1 MFKKGVS
8 LLLIFILSISTFSIV
23 THAASSSEYVNQ
35 SFYGY
40 KEPSFNSAKTN
51 GGSEYGAQNVGVMEK
66 RDNGWWKIETWE
78 GPVWIN
84 LNGEERVMGDFYAY
98 DEPSFSSKVANAGA
112 KYGRQTFRI
121 VDGTTDGWLK
131 FKTWEGDKWMNPTAE
146 QITVNKTIYAYNEP
160 SFNAQKANYEAPFN
174 PQNWGVVEKKE
185 NGWMKVSTYE
195 GYKWINPDGEE
206 RFINKSFYAYNEA
219 SFNAAK
225 ANAGA
230 LYRPQNFR
238 VVDGTPNGWL
248 KVKTWEGEKW
258 LNLDGEERFINK
270 SFYAYNEASFN
281 AGKANAGA
289 LYNPQNFRVV
299 DGTPNGWL
307 KVKTWEGEKWLN
319 LDGEERFIEKAF
331 YAYNEPSFSS
341 GKANAGALYS
351 PQNFRVVDG
360 TTSGWLKIKTWEGD
374 KWMNLNQT
382 DSGSSGVIDLALKQL
397 GKPYVEAGTGPN
409 GFDCSGFIYYVFKNN
424 GYNIVR
430 TSVAGYWGM
439 VTKISDPQPGDLVF
453 LQNTYKAG
461 PSHLGIYL
469 GNGEYIHAADETTGV
484 IKSKINSSYTQKHF
498 LGYARFSK

>member
-1 MFKKGVS
+1 
-8 LLLIFILSISTFSIV
+8 
-23 THAASSSEYVNQ
+23 
-35 SFYGY
+35 
-40 KEPSFNSAKTN
+40 
-51 GGSEYGAQNVGVMEK
+51 
-66 RDNGWWKIETWE
+66 GWWKIETWE

-98 DEPSFSSKVANAGA
+98 DEPSLSSKVANAGA

-131 FKTWEGDKWMNPTAE
+131 FKTWEGEKWMNPAAE

-160 SFNAQKANYEAPFN
+160 SFNAQKANYGAPFN

-206 RFINKSFYAYNEA
+206 RFINKA
-219 SFNAAK
+219 
-225 ANAGA
+225 
-230 LYRPQNFR
+230 
-238 VVDGTPNGWL
+238 
-248 KVKTWEGEKW
+248 
-258 LNLDGEERFINK
+258 
-270 SFYAYNEASFN
+270 FYAYNEASFN

-351 PQNFRVVDG
+351 PQNFRVIDG

>member
-1 MFKKGVS
+1 MFKKSIGI
-8 LLLIFILSISTFSIV
+8 LLFFILSISAFSMV
-23 THAASSSEYVNQ
+23 THAASSSETVNQ

-51 GGSEYGAQNVGVMEK
+51 GGSEYGAQNVGVIEK

-131 FKTWEGDKWMNPTAE
+131 FKTWEGEKWMNPTAE

-160 SFNAQKANYEAPFN
+160 SFNATKANYGATFN

-185 NGWMKVSTYE
+185 NGWMKVGTYE

-230 LYRPQNFR
+230 VYNPQNFR
-238 VVDGTPNGWL
+238 VVDGTPSGWL

-258 LNLDGEERFINK
+258 LNPDGEERFINK
-270 SFYAYNEASFN
+270 S
-281 AGKANAGA
+281 
-289 LYNPQNFRVV
+289 
-299 DGTPNGWL
+299 
-307 KVKTWEGEKWLN
+307 
-319 LDGEERFIEKAF
+319 F

-341 GKANAGALYS
+341 GKANAGALYN
-351 PQNFRVVDG
+351 PQNFRIIDG

-374 KWMNLNQT
+374 KWINLNQT
-382 DSGSSGVIDLALKQL
+382 DSGNSGVVDLALKQL
-397 GKPYVEAGTGPN
+397 GKPYVFGNSGPN
-409 GFDCSGFIYYVFKNN
+409 SFDCSGFIYYVFKNN
-424 GYNIVR
+424 GYNIGR

>member
-40 KEPSFNSAKTN
+40 KEPSFNSVKTN
-51 GGSEYGAQNVGVMEK
+51 GGSEYGAQNVGVVEK

-206 RFINKSFYAYNEA
+206 RFINKA
-219 SFNAAK
+219 
-225 ANAGA
+225 
-230 LYRPQNFR
+230 
-238 VVDGTPNGWL
+238 
-248 KVKTWEGEKW
+248 
-258 LNLDGEERFINK
+258 
-270 SFYAYNEASFN
+270 FYAYNEASFN

-351 PQNFRVVDG
+351 PQNFRVIDG
-360 TTSGWLKIKTWEGD
+360 TTSGWLKIKTWKGD

>member
-1 MFKKGVS
+1 M
-8 LLLIFILSISTFSIV
+8 V
-23 THAASSSEYVNQ
+23 THAANSSESVNQ

-51 GGSEYGAQNVGVMEK
+51 GGSEYGAQNVGVVEK

-84 LNGEERVMGDFYAY
+84 LNGEERVMGDFYGY
-98 DEPSFSSKVANAGA
+98 DEPSLSSKVANAGA
-112 KYGRQTFRI
+112 KYGQQTFRI

-131 FKTWEGDKWMNPTAE
+131 FKTWEGEKWMNPAAE

-160 SFNAQKANYEAPFN
+160 SFNAKKANYGAPFN
-174 PQNWGVVEKKE
+174 PQNWGVVERKE

-219 SFNAAK
+219 TFNAAK

-230 LYRPQNFR
+230 LYSPQNFR
-238 VVDGTPNGWL
+238 VVDGTTSGWL

-258 LNLDGEERFINK
+258 MNLDGEERFINK
-270 SFYAYNEASFN
+270 S
-281 AGKANAGA
+281 
-289 LYNPQNFRVV
+289 
-299 DGTPNGWL
+299 
-307 KVKTWEGEKWLN
+307 
-319 LDGEERFIEKAF
+319 F

-351 PQNFRVVDG
+351 PQNFRIIDG

-374 KWMNLNQT
+374 KWINLNQT
-382 DSGSSGVIDLALKQL
+382 DSGNSGVVDLALKQL
-397 GKPYVEAGTGPN
+397 GKPYVFGNSGPN
-409 GFDCSGFIYYVFKNN
+409 SFDCSGFIYYVFKNN
-424 GYNIVR
+424 GYNIGR

>member
-8 LLLIFILSISTFSIV
+8 LLLILILSISTFSIV
-23 THAASSSEYVNQ
+23 THAASSSESVNQ

-51 GGSEYGAQNVGVMEK
+51 GGSEYGAQNVGVVEK

-84 LNGEERVMGDFYAY
+84 LNGEERVMGDFYGY
-98 DEPSFSSKVANAGA
+98 DEPSLSSKVANAGA

-131 FKTWEGDKWMNPTAE
+131 FKTWEGEKWMNPAAE

-160 SFNAQKANYEAPFN
+160 SFNAKKANYGAPFN

-206 RFINKSFYAYNEA
+206 KFINKSFYAYNEA

-230 LYRPQNFR
+230 LYSPQNFR
-238 VVDGTPNGWL
+238 VVDGTTSGWL

-258 LNLDGEERFINK
+258 MNLDGEERFINK
-270 SFYAYNEASFN
+270 S
-281 AGKANAGA
+281 
-289 LYNPQNFRVV
+289 
-299 DGTPNGWL
+299 
-307 KVKTWEGEKWLN
+307 
-319 LDGEERFIEKAF
+319 F

-351 PQNFRVVDG
+351 PQNFRIIDG

-374 KWMNLNQT
+374 KWINLNQT
-382 DSGSSGVIDLALKQL
+382 DSGNSGVVDLALKQL
-397 GKPYVEAGTGPN
+397 GKPYVFGNSGPN
-409 GFDCSGFIYYVFKNN
+409 SFDCSGFIYYVFKNN
-424 GYNIVR
+424 GYNIGR

>member
-1 MFKKGVS
+1 MLKRGVM
-8 LLLIFILSISTFSIV
+8 LLFFILSISTFSMV
-23 THAASSSEYVNQ
+23 TQAANSSEYVNQ

-40 KEPSFNSAKTN
+40 KEPSFTSAKTN
-51 GGSEYGAQNVGVMEK
+51 GGSEYGAQNVGVVEK

-131 FKTWEGDKWMNPTAE
+131 FKTWEGDKWMNPTSE

-160 SFNAQKANYEAPFN
+160 SFNATKANYGAPYN

-185 NGWMKVSTYE
+185 NGWMKVGTYE

-230 LYRPQNFR
+230 LYSPQNFR
-238 VVDGTPNGWL
+238 VVDGTPSGWL
-248 KVKTWEGEKW
+248 KIKTWEGEKW
-258 LNLDGEERFINK
+258 LNLDGEERFINQ
-270 SFYAYNEASFN
+270 S
-281 AGKANAGA
+281 
-289 LYNPQNFRVV
+289 
-299 DGTPNGWL
+299 
-307 KVKTWEGEKWLN
+307 
-319 LDGEERFIEKAF
+319 F

-351 PQNFRVVDG
+351 PQNFRVIDG

-374 KWMNLNQT
+374 KWVNLSAEDT
-382 DSGSSGVIDLALKQL
+382 GIEF
-397 GKPYVEAGTGPN
+397 YVEATAYSVEGSPPHERITAFGIDIGKNPN
-409 GFDCSGFIYYVFKNN
+409 IKLIAV
-424 GYNIVR
+424 
-430 TSVAGYWGM
+430 
-439 VTKISDPQPGDLVF
+439 DP
-453 LQNTYKAG
+453 K
-461 PSHLGIYL
+461 
-469 GNGEYIHAADETTGV
+469 V
-484 IKSKINSSYTQKHF
+484 IKLGTKVHVEGYGDAIAGDTGGAIKGNKIDVLFPTEKQ
-498 LGYARFSK
+498 AREWGRKKVKIKIMK

>member
-1 MFKKGVS
+1 MFKKSIGI
-8 LLLIFILSISTFSIV
+8 LLFLILSISTFSIV
-23 THAASSSEYVNQ
+23 THAANSSESVNQ

-51 GGSEYGAQNVGVMEK
+51 GGSEYGAQNVGVVEK

-84 LNGEERVMGDFYAY
+84 LNGEERVMGDFYGY
-98 DEPSFSSKVANAGA
+98 DEPSLSSKVANAGA

-131 FKTWEGDKWMNPTAE
+131 FKTWEGEKWMNPAAE

-160 SFNAQKANYEAPFN
+160 SFNAKKANYGAPFN
-174 PQNWGVVEKKE
+174 PQNWGVVERKE

-219 SFNAAK
+219 TFNAAK

-230 LYRPQNFR
+230 LYSPQNFR
-238 VVDGTPNGWL
+238 VVDGTTSGWL

-258 LNLDGEERFINK
+258 MNLDGEERFINK
-270 SFYAYNEASFN
+270 S
-281 AGKANAGA
+281 
-289 LYNPQNFRVV
+289 
-299 DGTPNGWL
+299 
-307 KVKTWEGEKWLN
+307 
-319 LDGEERFIEKAF
+319 F

-351 PQNFRVVDG
+351 PQNFRIIDG

-374 KWMNLNQT
+374 KWINLNQT
-382 DSGSSGVIDLALKQL
+382 DSGNSGVVDLALKQL
-397 GKPYVEAGTGPN
+397 GKPYVFGNSGPN
-409 GFDCSGFIYYVFKNN
+409 SFDCSGFIYYVFKNN
-424 GYNIVR
+424 GYNIGR

>member
-1 MFKKGVS
+1 MLKRGVM
-8 LLLIFILSISTFSIV
+8 LLFFILSISTFSMV
-23 THAASSSEYVNQ
+23 THAANSSEYVNQ

-40 KEPSFNSAKTN
+40 KEPSFISAKTN
-51 GGSEYGAQNVGVMEK
+51 GGSEYGAQNVGVVEK

-98 DEPSFSSKVANAGA
+98 DEPSFSSKIANAGA

-121 VDGTTDGWLK
+121 VDGTPDGWLK
-131 FKTWEGDKWMNPTAE
+131 FKTWEGDKWMNPTSE
-146 QITVNKTIYAYNEP
+146 QITVNKTVYAYNEP
-160 SFNAQKANYEAPFN
+160 SFNATKANYGAPFN

-230 LYRPQNFR
+230 VYSPQNFR

-270 SFYAYNEASFN
+270 SFYAYNE
-281 AGKANAGA
+281 
-289 LYNPQNFRVV
+289 
-299 DGTPNGWL
+299 
-307 KVKTWEGEKWLN
+307 
-319 LDGEERFIEKAF
+319 
-331 YAYNEPSFSS
+331 PSFSS

-351 PQNFRVVDG
+351 PQNFRVIDG

-374 KWMNLNQT
+374 KWVNVSAEDT
-382 DSGSSGVIDLALKQL
+382 GIEF
-397 GKPYVEAGTGPN
+397 YVEATAYSVEGSPPHERITAFGIDIGKNPN
-409 GFDCSGFIYYVFKNN
+409 IKLIAV
-424 GYNIVR
+424 
-430 TSVAGYWGM
+430 
-439 VTKISDPQPGDLVF
+439 DP
-453 LQNTYKAG
+453 K
-461 PSHLGIYL
+461 
-469 GNGEYIHAADETTGV
+469 V
-484 IKSKINSSYTQKHF
+484 IKLGTKVRVEGYGEAIAGDTGGAIKGNKIDVLFPTEKQ
-498 LGYARFSK
+498 AREWGRKKVKIEIMK

>member
-51 GGSEYGAQNVGVMEK
+51 GGSEYGAQNVGVVEK

-98 DEPSFSSKVANAGA
+98 DEPSFSAKVANAGA

-160 SFNAQKANYEAPFN
+160 SFNAKKANYEAPFN

-230 LYRPQNFR
+230 LYSPQNFR
-238 VVDGTPNGWL
+238 VVDGTPSGWL

-270 SFYAYNEASFN
+270 SFYAYNE
-281 AGKANAGA
+281 
-289 LYNPQNFRVV
+289 
-299 DGTPNGWL
+299 
-307 KVKTWEGEKWLN
+307 
-319 LDGEERFIEKAF
+319 
-331 YAYNEPSFSS
+331 PSFSS

-351 PQNFRVVDG
+351 PQNFRVIDG
-360 TTSGWLKIKTWEGD
+360 TPSGWLKIKTWEGD
-374 KWMNLNQT
+374 KWMNLNAEDT
-382 DSGSSGVIDLALKQL
+382 GVEF
-397 GKPYVEAGTGPN
+397 YVEATAYSVEGSPPN
-409 GFDCSGFIYYVFKNN
+409 ERITASGIDIGKNP
-424 GYNIVR
+424 NIKLIAV
-430 TSVAGYWGM
+430 
-439 VTKISDPQPGDLVF
+439 DP
-453 LQNTYKAG
+453 K
-461 PSHLGIYL
+461 
-469 GNGEYIHAADETTGV
+469 V
-484 IKSKINSSYTQKHF
+484 IKLGTKVWVEGYGDAIAGDTGGAIKGNKIDVLFPTEKQ
-498 LGYARFSK
+498 AREWGRKKVRIKIMK

>member
-40 KEPSFNSAKTN
+40 KEPSFNSVKTN
-51 GGSEYGAQNVGVMEK
+51 GGSEYGAQNVGVVEK

-146 QITVNKTIYAYNEP
+146 QIIVNKTIYAYNEP

-219 SFNAAK
+219 SFNAGK

-230 LYRPQNFR
+230 LYSPQNFR
-238 VVDGTPNGWL
+238 VVDGTPSGWL

-270 SFYAYNEASFN
+270 S
-281 AGKANAGA
+281 
-289 LYNPQNFRVV
+289 
-299 DGTPNGWL
+299 
-307 KVKTWEGEKWLN
+307 
-319 LDGEERFIEKAF
+319 F

-374 KWMNLNQT
+374 KWMNLNAEDT
-382 DSGSSGVIDLALKQL
+382 GVEF
-397 GKPYVEAGTGPN
+397 YVEATAYSVEGSPPN
-409 GFDCSGFIYYVFKNN
+409 ERITASGIDIGKNP
-424 GYNIVR
+424 NIKLIAV
-430 TSVAGYWGM
+430 
-439 VTKISDPQPGDLVF
+439 DP
-453 LQNTYKAG
+453 K
-461 PSHLGIYL
+461 
-469 GNGEYIHAADETTGV
+469 V
-484 IKSKINSSYTQKHF
+484 IKLGTKVWVEGYGDAIAGDTGGAIKGNKIDVLFPTEKQ
-498 LGYARFSK
+498 AREWGRKKVRIKIMK

>member
-1 MFKKGVS
+1 MLKRGVM
-8 LLLIFILSISTFSIV
+8 LLFFILSISTFSMV
-23 THAASSSEYVNQ
+23 TQAANSSEYVNQ

-40 KEPSFNSAKTN
+40 KEPSFTSAKTN
-51 GGSEYGAQNVGVMEK
+51 GGSEYGAQNVGVVEK

-160 SFNAQKANYEAPFN
+160 SFNATKANYGAPYN

-185 NGWMKVSTYE
+185 NGWMKVGTYE

-230 LYRPQNFR
+230 LYNPQNFR
-238 VVDGTPNGWL
+238 VVDGTPSGWL

-258 LNLDGEERFINK
+258 LNLDGEERFINQ
-270 SFYAYNEASFN
+270 S
-281 AGKANAGA
+281 
-289 LYNPQNFRVV
+289 
-299 DGTPNGWL
+299 
-307 KVKTWEGEKWLN
+307 
-319 LDGEERFIEKAF
+319 F

-351 PQNFRVVDG
+351 PQNFRVIDG

-374 KWMNLNQT
+374 KWVNLSAEDT
-382 DSGSSGVIDLALKQL
+382 GIEF
-397 GKPYVEAGTGPN
+397 YVEATAYSVEGSPPHERITAFGIDIGKNPN
-409 GFDCSGFIYYVFKNN
+409 IKLIAV
-424 GYNIVR
+424 
-430 TSVAGYWGM
+430 
-439 VTKISDPQPGDLVF
+439 DP
-453 LQNTYKAG
+453 K
-461 PSHLGIYL
+461 
-469 GNGEYIHAADETTGV
+469 V
-484 IKSKINSSYTQKHF
+484 IKLGTKVHVEGYGDAIAGDTGGAIKGNKIDVLFPTEKQ
-498 LGYARFSK
+498 AREWGRKKVKIKIMK

>member
-1 MFKKGVS
+1 MFKKSIGI
-8 LLLIFILSISTFSIV
+8 LLFFILSISAFSMV
-23 THAASSSEYVNQ
+23 THAASSSETVNQ

-51 GGSEYGAQNVGVMEK
+51 GGSEYGAQNVGVIEK

-131 FKTWEGDKWMNPTAE
+131 FKTWEGEKWMNPTAE

-160 SFNAQKANYEAPFN
+160 SFNATKANYGATFN

-185 NGWMKVSTYE
+185 NGWMKVGTYE

-230 LYRPQNFR
+230 VYNPQNFR
-238 VVDGTPNGWL
+238 VVDGTPSGWL

-270 SFYAYNEASFN
+270 SFYAYNEPSFSS
-281 AGKANAGA
+281 GKANAGA
-289 LYNPQNFRVV
+289 LYNPQNFR
-299 DGTPNGWL
+299 
-307 KVKTWEGEKWLN
+307 
-319 LDGEERFIEKAF
+319 II
-331 YAYNEPSFSS
+331 
-341 GKANAGALYS
+341 
-351 PQNFRVVDG
+351 DG

-374 KWMNLNQT
+374 KWINLNQT
-382 DSGSSGVIDLALKQL
+382 DSGNSGVVDLALKQL
-397 GKPYVEAGTGPN
+397 GKPYVFGNSGPN
-409 GFDCSGFIYYVFKNN
+409 SFDCSGFIYYVFKNN
-424 GYNIVR
+424 GYNIGR

>member
-51 GGSEYGAQNVGVMEK
+51 GGSEYGAQNVGVVEK

-160 SFNAQKANYEAPFN
+160 SFNAKKANYEAPFN

-230 LYRPQNFR
+230 LYSPQNFR
-238 VVDGTPNGWL
+238 VVDGTPSGWL

-270 SFYAYNEASFN
+270 S
-281 AGKANAGA
+281 
-289 LYNPQNFRVV
+289 
-299 DGTPNGWL
+299 
-307 KVKTWEGEKWLN
+307 
-319 LDGEERFIEKAF
+319 F

-374 KWMNLNQT
+374 KWMNLNAEDT
-382 DSGSSGVIDLALKQL
+382 GIEF
-397 GKPYVEAGTGPN
+397 YVEATAYSVEGSPPHERITAAGIDIGKNPN
-409 GFDCSGFIYYVFKNN
+409 IKLIAV
-424 GYNIVR
+424 
-430 TSVAGYWGM
+430 
-439 VTKISDPQPGDLVF
+439 DP
-453 LQNTYKAG
+453 K
-461 PSHLGIYL
+461 
-469 GNGEYIHAADETTGV
+469 V
-484 IKSKINSSYTQKHF
+484 IKLGTKVWVEGYGEAIAGDTGRAIKGNKIDVLFPTEKQ
-498 LGYARFSK
+498 AREWGRKKVKIRIMK

>member
-51 GGSEYGAQNVGVMEK
+51 GGSEYGAQNVGVVEK

-206 RFINKSFYAYNEA
+206 RFINKA
-219 SFNAAK
+219 
-225 ANAGA
+225 
-230 LYRPQNFR
+230 
-238 VVDGTPNGWL
+238 
-248 KVKTWEGEKW
+248 
-258 LNLDGEERFINK
+258 
-270 SFYAYNEASFN
+270 FYAYNEASFN

-351 PQNFRVVDG
+351 PQNFRVIDG

>member
-1 MFKKGVS
+1 MLKRGVM
-8 LLLIFILSISTFSIV
+8 LLFFILSISTFSMV
-23 THAASSSEYVNQ
+23 THAANSSEYVNQ

-40 KEPSFNSAKTN
+40 KEPSFTSAKTN
-51 GGSEYGAQNVGVMEK
+51 GGSEYGAQNVGVVEK

-131 FKTWEGDKWMNPTAE
+131 FKTWEGDKWMNPTSE

-160 SFNAQKANYEAPFN
+160 SFNATKANYGAPYN

-185 NGWMKVSTYE
+185 NGWMKVGTYE

-230 LYRPQNFR
+230 LYNPQNFR
-238 VVDGTPNGWL
+238 VVDGTPSGWL

-270 SFYAYNEASFN
+270 SFYAYNE
-281 AGKANAGA
+281 
-289 LYNPQNFRVV
+289 
-299 DGTPNGWL
+299 
-307 KVKTWEGEKWLN
+307 
-319 LDGEERFIEKAF
+319 
-331 YAYNEPSFSS
+331 PSFSS

-351 PQNFRVVDG
+351 PQNFRVIDG

-374 KWMNLNQT
+374 KWVNLSAEDT
-382 DSGSSGVIDLALKQL
+382 GIEF
-397 GKPYVEAGTGPN
+397 YVEATAYSVEGSPPHERITAFGIDIGKNPN
-409 GFDCSGFIYYVFKNN
+409 IKLIAV
-424 GYNIVR
+424 
-430 TSVAGYWGM
+430 
-439 VTKISDPQPGDLVF
+439 DP
-453 LQNTYKAG
+453 K
-461 PSHLGIYL
+461 
-469 GNGEYIHAADETTGV
+469 V
-484 IKSKINSSYTQKHF
+484 IKLGTKVHVEGYGDAIAGDTGGAIKGNKIDVLFPTEKQ
-498 LGYARFSK
+498 AREWGRKKVKIKIMK

>member
-1 MFKKGVS
+1 MLKRGVM
-8 LLLIFILSISTFSIV
+8 LLFFILSISTFSMV
-23 THAASSSEYVNQ
+23 TQAANSSEYVNQ

-40 KEPSFNSAKTN
+40 KEPSFTSAKTN
-51 GGSEYGAQNVGVMEK
+51 GGSEYGAQNVGVVEK

-98 DEPSFSSKVANAGA
+98 DEPSFSSKVANAGE

-131 FKTWEGDKWMNPTAE
+131 FKTWEGDKWMNPTSE

-160 SFNAQKANYEAPFN
+160 SFNATKANYGAPYN

-185 NGWMKVSTYE
+185 NGWMKVGTYE

-230 LYRPQNFR
+230 LYNPQNFR
-238 VVDGTPNGWL
+238 VVDGTPSGWL

-258 LNLDGEERFINK
+258 LNLDGEERFINQ
-270 SFYAYNEASFN
+270 S
-281 AGKANAGA
+281 
-289 LYNPQNFRVV
+289 
-299 DGTPNGWL
+299 
-307 KVKTWEGEKWLN
+307 
-319 LDGEERFIEKAF
+319 F

-351 PQNFRVVDG
+351 PQNFRVIDG

-374 KWMNLNQT
+374 KWVNLSAEDT
-382 DSGSSGVIDLALKQL
+382 GIEF
-397 GKPYVEAGTGPN
+397 YVEATAYSVEGSPPHERITAFGIDIGKNPN
-409 GFDCSGFIYYVFKNN
+409 IKLIAV
-424 GYNIVR
+424 
-430 TSVAGYWGM
+430 
-439 VTKISDPQPGDLVF
+439 DP
-453 LQNTYKAG
+453 K
-461 PSHLGIYL
+461 
-469 GNGEYIHAADETTGV
+469 V
-484 IKSKINSSYTQKHF
+484 IKLGTKVHVEGYGDAIAGDTGGAIKGNKIDVLFPTEKQ
-498 LGYARFSK
+498 AREWGRKKVKIKIMK

>member
-40 KEPSFNSAKTN
+40 KEPSFNSVKTN
-51 GGSEYGAQNVGVMEK
+51 GGSEYGAQNVGVVEK

-146 QITVNKTIYAYNEP
+146 QIIVNKTIYAYNEP

-230 LYRPQNFR
+230 LYSPQNFR
-238 VVDGTPNGWL
+238 VVDGTPSGWL

-270 SFYAYNEASFN
+270 S
-281 AGKANAGA
+281 
-289 LYNPQNFRVV
+289 
-299 DGTPNGWL
+299 
-307 KVKTWEGEKWLN
+307 
-319 LDGEERFIEKAF
+319 F

-374 KWMNLNQT
+374 KWMNLNAEDT
-382 DSGSSGVIDLALKQL
+382 GVEF
-397 GKPYVEAGTGPN
+397 YVEATAYSVEGSPPN
-409 GFDCSGFIYYVFKNN
+409 ERITASGIDIGKNP
-424 GYNIVR
+424 NIKLIAV
-430 TSVAGYWGM
+430 
-439 VTKISDPQPGDLVF
+439 DP
-453 LQNTYKAG
+453 K
-461 PSHLGIYL
+461 
-469 GNGEYIHAADETTGV
+469 V
-484 IKSKINSSYTQKHF
+484 IKLGTKVWVEGYGDAIAGDTGGAIKGNKIDVLFPTEKQ
-498 LGYARFSK
+498 AREWGRKKVRIKIMK

>member
-40 KEPSFNSAKTN
+40 KEPSFNSVKTN

-98 DEPSFSSKVANAGA
+98 DEPSLSSKVANAGA

-131 FKTWEGDKWMNPTAE
+131 FKTWEGEKWMNPAAE

-160 SFNAQKANYEAPFN
+160 SFNAQKANYGAPFN

-206 RFINKSFYAYNEA
+206 RFINKAFYAYNEA
-219 SFNAAK
+219 SFNAGK

-230 LYRPQNFR
+230 LYSPQNFR
-238 VVDGTPNGWL
+238 VVDGTPSGWL

-270 SFYAYNEASFN
+270 S
-281 AGKANAGA
+281 
-289 LYNPQNFRVV
+289 
-299 DGTPNGWL
+299 
-307 KVKTWEGEKWLN
+307 
-319 LDGEERFIEKAF
+319 F

-374 KWMNLNQT
+374 KWMNLNAEDT
-382 DSGSSGVIDLALKQL
+382 GVEF
-397 GKPYVEAGTGPN
+397 YVEATAYSVEGSPPN
-409 GFDCSGFIYYVFKNN
+409 ERITASGIDIGKNP
-424 GYNIVR
+424 NIKLIAV
-430 TSVAGYWGM
+430 
-439 VTKISDPQPGDLVF
+439 DP
-453 LQNTYKAG
+453 K
-461 PSHLGIYL
+461 
-469 GNGEYIHAADETTGV
+469 V
-484 IKSKINSSYTQKHF
+484 IKLGTKVWVEGYGDAIAGDTGGAIKGNKIDVLFPTEKQ
-498 LGYARFSK
+498 AREWGRKKVRIKIMK

>member
-8 LLLIFILSISTFSIV
+8 LLLILILSISTFSIV
-23 THAASSSEYVNQ
+23 THAASSSESVNQ

-51 GGSEYGAQNVGVMEK
+51 GGSEYGAQNVGVVEK

-84 LNGEERVMGDFYAY
+84 LNGEERVMGDFYGY
-98 DEPSFSSKVANAGA
+98 DEPSLSSKVANAGA

-131 FKTWEGDKWMNPTAE
+131 FKTWEGEKWMNPAAE

-160 SFNAQKANYEAPFN
+160 SFNAKKANYGAPFN
-174 PQNWGVVEKKE
+174 PQNWGVIEKKE

-230 LYRPQNFR
+230 LYNPQNFR
-238 VVDGTPNGWL
+238 VVDGTTSGWL

-258 LNLDGEERFINK
+258 MNLDGEERFINK
-270 SFYAYNEASFN
+270 S
-281 AGKANAGA
+281 
-289 LYNPQNFRVV
+289 
-299 DGTPNGWL
+299 
-307 KVKTWEGEKWLN
+307 
-319 LDGEERFIEKAF
+319 F

-351 PQNFRVVDG
+351 PQNFRIIDG

-374 KWMNLNQT
+374 KWINLNQT
-382 DSGSSGVIDLALKQL
+382 DSGNSGVVDLALKQL
-397 GKPYVEAGTGPN
+397 GKPYVFGNSGPN
-409 GFDCSGFIYYVFKNN
+409 SFDCSGFIYYVFKNN
-424 GYNIVR
+424 GYNIGR

-484 IKSKINSSYTQKHF
+484 IKSKINSSYTQQHF

>member
-1 MFKKGVS
+1 MFKKSIGI
-8 LLLIFILSISTFSIV
+8 LLFFILSISTFGMV
-23 THAASSSEYVNQ
+23 THAASSSESVNQ

-51 GGSEYGAQNVGVMEK
+51 GGSEYGAQNVGVVEK

-84 LNGEERVMGDFYAY
+84 VNGEERVMGDFYAY
-98 DEPSFSSKVANAGA
+98 DEPSLSSKVANAGA

-131 FKTWEGDKWMNPTAE
+131 IKTWEGEKWMNPTAE

-160 SFNAQKANYEAPFN
+160 SFNAKKANYGAPFN
-174 PQNWGVVEKKE
+174 PQNWGVVERKE
-185 NGWMKVSTYE
+185 NGWMKVGTYE

-230 LYRPQNFR
+230 LYNPQNFS
-238 VVDGTPNGWL
+238 VVDGTPSGWL

-258 LNLDGEERFINK
+258 LNLDGEERFIDK
-270 SFYAYNEASFN
+270 S
-281 AGKANAGA
+281 
-289 LYNPQNFRVV
+289 
-299 DGTPNGWL
+299 
-307 KVKTWEGEKWLN
+307 
-319 LDGEERFIEKAF
+319 F

-351 PQNFRVVDG
+351 PQNFRVIDG

-374 KWMNLNQT
+374 KWINLSQT
-382 DSGSSGVIDLALKQL
+382 DSGSSGVVDLATKLL
-397 GKPYVEAGTGPN
+397 GKPYVFGADGPN
-409 GFDCSGFIYYVFKNN
+409 AFDCSGFISYVFKNN
-424 GYNIVR
+424 GYKIGRN
-430 TSVAGYWGM
+430 SVAGYWGM

-461 PSHLGIYL
+461 PSHLGIYI

>member
-1 MFKKGVS
+1 MFKKSIGI
-8 LLLIFILSISTFSIV
+8 LLFLILSISTFSIV

-51 GGSEYGAQNVGVMEK
+51 GGSEYGAQNVGVVEK

-98 DEPSFSSKVANAGA
+98 DEPSLSSKVANAGA

-131 FKTWEGDKWMNPTAE
+131 FKTWEGEKWMNPAAE

-160 SFNAQKANYEAPFN
+160 SFNAKKANYGAPFN
-174 PQNWGVVEKKE
+174 PQNWGVVERKE

-206 RFINKSFYAYNEA
+206 RFVNKSFYAYNEA

-230 LYRPQNFR
+230 LYNPQNFR
-238 VVDGTPNGWL
+238 VVDGTTSGWL

-258 LNLDGEERFINK
+258 MNLDGEERFINK
-270 SFYAYNEASFN
+270 SFYAYNE
-281 AGKANAGA
+281 
-289 LYNPQNFRVV
+289 
-299 DGTPNGWL
+299 
-307 KVKTWEGEKWLN
+307 
-319 LDGEERFIEKAF
+319 
-331 YAYNEPSFSS
+331 PSFSS
-341 GKANAGALYS
+341 AKANAGALYS
-351 PQNFRVVDG
+351 PQNFRIIDG

-374 KWMNLNQT
+374 KWINLNQT
-382 DSGSSGVIDLALKQL
+382 DSGNSGVVDLALKQL
-397 GKPYVEAGTGPN
+397 GKPYVFGNSGPN
-409 GFDCSGFIYYVFKNN
+409 SFDCSGFIYYVFKNN
-424 GYNIVR
+424 GYNIGR

>member
-1 MFKKGVS
+1 MLKRGVM
-8 LLLIFILSISTFSIV
+8 LLFFILSISTFSMV
-23 THAASSSEYVNQ
+23 THAANSSEYVNQ

-40 KEPSFNSAKTN
+40 KEPSFTSAKTN
-51 GGSEYGAQNVGVMEK
+51 GGSEYGAQNVGVVEK

-160 SFNAQKANYEAPFN
+160 SFNATKANYGAPYN

-185 NGWMKVSTYE
+185 NGWMKVGTYE

-230 LYRPQNFR
+230 LYNPQNFR
-238 VVDGTPNGWL
+238 VVDGTPSGWL

-258 LNLDGEERFINK
+258 LNLDGEERFINQ
-270 SFYAYNEASFN
+270 S
-281 AGKANAGA
+281 
-289 LYNPQNFRVV
+289 
-299 DGTPNGWL
+299 
-307 KVKTWEGEKWLN
+307 
-319 LDGEERFIEKAF
+319 F

-351 PQNFRVVDG
+351 PQNFRVIDG

-374 KWMNLNQT
+374 KWVNLSAEDT
-382 DSGSSGVIDLALKQL
+382 GIEF
-397 GKPYVEAGTGPN
+397 YVEATAYSVEGSPPHERITAAGIDIGKNPN
-409 GFDCSGFIYYVFKNN
+409 IKLIAV
-424 GYNIVR
+424 
-430 TSVAGYWGM
+430 
-439 VTKISDPQPGDLVF
+439 DP
-453 LQNTYKAG
+453 K
-461 PSHLGIYL
+461 
-469 GNGEYIHAADETTGV
+469 V
-484 IKSKINSSYTQKHF
+484 IKLGTNVWVEGYGEAIAGDTGGAIKGNRIDVLFPTEKQAREWGRKKVKIKIM
-498 LGYARFSK
+498 K

>member
-1 MFKKGVS
+1 MFKKSIGI
-8 LLLIFILSISTFSIV
+8 LLFFILSISTFSMV
-23 THAASSSEYVNQ
+23 THAANSSEYVNQ

-98 DEPSFSSKVANAGA
+98 DEPSLSSKVANAGA

-131 FKTWEGDKWMNPTAE
+131 LKTWEGEKWMNPAAE

-160 SFNAQKANYEAPFN
+160 SFNAKKANYGAPFN

-206 RFINKSFYAYNEA
+206 RFINKA
-219 SFNAAK
+219 
-225 ANAGA
+225 
-230 LYRPQNFR
+230 
-238 VVDGTPNGWL
+238 
-248 KVKTWEGEKW
+248 
-258 LNLDGEERFINK
+258 
-270 SFYAYNEASFN
+270 FYAYNEASFN

-319 LDGEERFIEKAF
+319 LDGEERFIEKSF

-351 PQNFRVVDG
+351 PQNFRVIDG

-453 LQNTYKAG
+453 LQNTYKQG

-469 GNGEYIHAADETTGV
+469 GNGEYIHAADTTTGV
-484 IKSKINSSYTQKHF
+484 IKV
-498 LGYARFSK
+498 R